1 MSSRFRVDTVN
12 GHHLLRGGVVPVSFL
27 KRGQRWRSENHEV
40 EITEIVDG
48 WVTYSWDFNGTPV
61 FHTKLSFPFQCRY
74 HLVLDTPEVPKELR
88 SAS

>member
-1 MSSRFRVDTVN
+1 M
-12 GHHLLRGGVVPVSFL
+12 GG
-27 KRGQRWRSENHEV
+27 
-40 EITEIVDG
+40 
-48 WVTYSWDFNGTPV
+48 VTYSWDFNGTPV